1 MSVRSIAA
9 ALFCLIVMTAS
20 SHLKAAAQGEPVR
33 ILASNGI
40 KAPFE
45 ALSKQTEGAI
55 GHPLAVQYGTT
66 TVHKQKIESGA
77 AFDVAILT
85 SEAIDALIKEGKI
98 SARSRADIGSS
109 GIGVGVK
116 SGAKKP
122 DIKTPDAMKQTLLN
136 AKSVTYAEDG
146 ASKPHIEKMFNELGI
161 TDKMKPKLVL
171 VQGADASIAAV
182 ETGKAEM
189 IITLSSEIMPVK
201 DLDLVGPLPDKFQNY
216 VHFAAGVSAAAK
228 NADTANSLIKFV
240 TGPKA
245 APTFEAKGVKPGK

>member
-40 KAPFE
+40 KAPFD

-55 GHPLAVQYGTT
+55 
-66 TVHKQKIESGA
+66 
-77 AFDVAILT
+77 AILT